1 MKGNI
6 WILKSWK
13 FFACKLCNPESQ
25 ALDSSIQLKEFL
37 LVIGIQNPSSTDKE
51 SRIQFLES
59 RATTDSRIQ
68 DRLGLP
74 HMRRWFPSPW
84 GGGGRGVTQLYT
96 GFVPFFEQKI
106 QVLYISHFSR
116 TPSVQKSA
124 LSLCICQ
131 VFQNVSS
138 FRSRLLGSCQFY
150 PKGLSVF
157 APFSL
162 EFNLN
167 YRLDIDTMN
176 TLYCGLV
183 RPLLE

>member
-37 LVIGIQNPSSTDKE
+37 LVNGIQNPSSTDKE

-84 GGGGRGVTQLYT
+84 GGGWGEGVTQLYT

-116 TPSVQKSA
+116 TPSVQKKRIESMY
-124 LSLCICQ
+124 LLGFPKREQ
-131 VFQNVSS
+131 FQEQIT
-138 FRSRLLGSCQFY
+138 RLLLV
-150 PKGLSVF
+150 LSQRSFCVCSF
-157 APFSL
+157 LFGVQL
-162 EFNLN
+162 KLQ
-167 YRLDIDTMN
+167 
-176 TLYCGLV
+176 V
-183 RPLLE
+183 RY